1 MSFVF
6 PICDFNMCDVFSVI
20 APESDS
26 IMCNGIS
33 DMPNHVLHALIGF
46 FYAANVCIGNSP
58 FVR

>member
-1 MSFVF
+1 
-6 PICDFNMCDVFSVI
+6 MCNVFSVI

-33 DMPNHVLHALIGF
+33 DMPSHVLHALIGF